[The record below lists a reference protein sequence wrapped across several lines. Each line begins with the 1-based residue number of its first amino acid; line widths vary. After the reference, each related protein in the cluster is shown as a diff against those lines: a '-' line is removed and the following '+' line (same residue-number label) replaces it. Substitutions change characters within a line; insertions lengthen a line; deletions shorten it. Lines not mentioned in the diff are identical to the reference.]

1 MISKRDA
8 RILARAVMALDA
20 DNGKKDGGTWFTM
33 NGAHV
38 HCPEGVS
45 KADAG
50 RLFAAKKQAGRQ
62 IAKEEEKKRQAEG
75 MRKAKEEHEK
85 AVQEQVQKIRDMM
98 KNNPLA
104 YMDLLKRYSPAEY
117 ERIKKRAYGKDA
129 SPDDAKANVT
139 EQTILAALQG
149 AYDLGLR
156 HGLENSLI
164 SLERLK
170 LECKGQTDIVNH
182 LQGAQEHIE
191 QDRAEIISV
200 CMADFPALYQ
210 RAMEAEA
217 MDGKARRA

>member
-8 RILARAVMALDA
+8 RILARAVLAVDA
-20 DNGKKDGGTWFTM
+20 DTSKSDEGSWFTM
-33 NGAHV
+33 NGTHV

-62 IAKEEEKKRQAEG
+62 IAKEEGKKRQAES
-75 MRKAKEEHEK
+75 MRKAKERHEK
-85 AVQEQVQKIRDMM
+85 AVQEQVQMIRGLM
-98 KNNPLA
+98 KTNPLA

-129 SPDDAKANVT
+129 SPDTKGNVT
-139 EQTILAALQG
+139 EQTVLAALQG
-149 AYDLGLR
+149 AYELGLR

-164 SLERLK
+164 SLEHLK
-170 LECKGQTDIVNH
+170 LDAKGQADIVNH
-182 LQGAQEHIE
+182 IHGAQEHIE
-191 QDRAEIISV
+191 RDRDEIISV
-200 CMADFPALYQ
+200 CMNDFPALYQ

-217 MDGKARRA
+217 MDTKGRRA